1 MDSKSQLA
9 LLKER
14 LEKLEQQQTVFQ
26 NEIRFL
32 KRDIQELTLAIN
44 QEEIVEDEIVPSVR
58 APLPKLEPV
67 EIEQEK
73 RQEEIPVPPKVEEEQ
88 AAPSQTTPEKEKRDW
103 SVFGNIES
111 FIGTNLISKIGI
123 LILIIGVGI
132 GAKYAIDNQLV
143 SPLTRIILGYIT
155 GVVLLVTSL
164 KLRTKYENYSAV
176 LLSGGLAILY
186 FITYFGYAFYGLFPQ
201 LLAFGLMV
209 VFTLFSVVAAVSYNR
224 QVIAVI
230 GLVGAY
236 AVPFLLSSG
245 SGDYL
250 TLFTYMA
257 IINVGILL
265 ISVQKYWKYLFYS
278 AFFMTWIIYG
288 SWMADYGL
296 MNHFSI
302 AITFAFIFFLI
313 FYVTFLAYKLIKKE
327 EFKRRDIFLVLSNS
341 FIFYGLGCI
350 ILTDYN
356 YEDYLGLFTLLN
368 AIIHFGVTTLVY
380 SQKLADRNL
389 FYLASGLVL
398 TFLTMAIPVQLDGN
412 WVTLL
417 WGAEAVLLFWIG
429 RTQQVAI
436 YEKMAYP
443 IIFLAFFSLFH
454 DWELIPRHNFETY
467 PYTILFNATFIT
479 GLLVSLGFGFIT
491 YLYHNDQYEKPAT
504 KVWISSIMN
513 YSIPIMF
520 LFALYMTFHF
530 EISMYWEKLFQT
542 SKLEIHLDNRMTTKM
557 DYDLRIFK
565 QLWIF
570 NYTALFLT
578 ILSFVNLKQI
588 RNKYLGIA
596 NMALNLMIIFSI
608 LTTGLFKCVELR
620 EIHLLQTNAEYFN
633 KGIMYHV
640 IRYITYGFLGALV
653 YATYSYL
660 KDGLLELRL
669 AQYVGIFVHA
679 VILIVISYELVHWM
693 EILGSNQSDKL
704 ALSIL
709 WGLYA
714 LLLVILGIWKKQ
726 KLLRIAGIGL
736 FAITL
741 VKLFF
746 YDIAHLNTI
755 SKTIVLVSL
764 GVLLLI
770 ISFLY
775 NKYTDVITEETEPTP

>member
-1 MDSKSQLA
+1 MDSKNRLT
-9 LLKER
+9 LLIER
-14 LEKLEQQQTVFQ
+14 LEKLEQQQSVFQ

-32 KRDIQELTLAIN
+32 KRDIQELKLAIN

-58 APLPKLEPV
+58 EPLPKLEPV
-67 EIEQEK
+67 ELEREQI
-73 RQEEIPVPPKVEEEQ
+73 QEEISVPPRVAEEQ
-88 AAPSQTTPEKEKRDW
+88 ATPRQAAPKKKTRDW
-103 SVFGNIES
+103 SVFGDLES

-132 GAKYAIDNQLV
+132 GAKYAIENQLV

-164 KLRTKYENYSAV
+164 RLRTKYESYSAV

-201 LLAFGLMV
+201 LVAFGLMV
-209 VFTLFSVVAAVSYNR
+209 VFTIFSVVAAISYNR
-224 QVIAVI
+224 QVIAII

-245 SGDYL
+245 SGDVQ

-257 IINVGILL
+257 IINVGIML

-278 AFFMTWIIYG
+278 AFSMTWIIFC
-288 SWMADYGL
+288 SWFADGIYD
-296 MNHFSI
+296 HFSI
-302 AITFAFIFFLI
+302 GLLFSFIFFLI
-313 FYVTFLAYKLIKKE
+313 FYVTFLSYKLVQRE
-327 EFKRRDIFLVLSNS
+327 EFKRPDIFLVLSNS
-341 FIFYGLGCI
+341 FIFYGLGCV
-350 ILTDYN
+350 LLSEHDY
-356 YEDYLGLFTLLN
+356 EQYLGLFTLLN
-368 AIIHFGVTTLVY
+368 AIIHFGVTGLVY

-443 IIFLAFFSLFH
+443 IIFLAFFSLFQ
-454 DWELIPRHNFETY
+454 DWETVPKYDFSKH
-467 PYTILFNATFIT
+467 PYTVLFNTTFLT
-479 GLLVSLGFGFIT
+479 GLLVSLGLGFIA
-491 YLYHNDQYEKPAT
+491 YLYHNDRYEKPAT
-504 KVWISSIMN
+504 KEWVRSIMT
-513 YSIPIMF
+513 YTIPIMF
-520 LFALYMTFHF
+520 LTAFYMTFHF
-530 EISMYWEKLFQT
+530 EISMYWDKLFKN
-542 SKLEIHLDNRMTTKM
+542 SVLELQIDNQLKRKT

-565 QLWIF
+565 QIWLI
-570 NYTALFLT
+570 NYTALFFT
-578 ILSFVNLKQI
+578 ILSFVNFKWI
-588 RNKYLGIA
+588 RNKYLGFA
-596 NMALNLMIIFSI
+596 NVGINLITVLTM
-608 LTTGLFKCVELR
+608 LTTSLYLCVELR
-620 EIHLLQTNAEYFN
+620 EAYILQTDAEYFN
-633 KGIMYHV
+633 RGMMYHF
-640 IRYITYGFLGALV
+640 IRYITYGFLAALV

-660 KDGLLELRL
+660 KDNLLELRL
-669 AQYVGIFVHA
+669 TQFLGIFIHA
-679 VILIVISYELVHWM
+679 VVLVVISYELVHWM

-714 LLLVILGIWKKQ
+714 LLLVVLGIWKKE
-726 KLLRIAGIGL
+726 KLLRLAGIGL

-775 NKYTDVITEETEPTP
+775 NKYTDVITEETESTP